1 METGKEKTAAVI
13 LAAGQGRRMKGKVAK
28 QYMLLQEKPVLYYAL
43 KTFQESFV
51 DEIVLVTEEGG
62 QEYCKKEIVDFYG
75 FDKVK
80 RIVSGG
86 KERYH
91 SVQRGLCALKDTEY
105 VFIHDGAR
113 PFLTVDILERTLEAV
128 RQYKA
133 CAVGVPVTD
142 TIKVAD
148 ADGFVAETPERSLLW
163 SMQTPQAFA
172 YPLIRKAY
180 DCLIREEAR
189 FLEKGIRVTD
199 DAMVA
204 ETILQVLVK
213 IVEGSYENIKLTTPE
228 DLARAEILLEKRLK
242 ILSQISKK

>member
-1 METGKEKTAAVI
+1 MTEARKEKTAAIV

-62 QEYCKKEIVDFYG
+62 QEYCKKEIVDFFG
-75 FDKVK
+75 FDKVRK
-80 RIVSGG
+80 IVAGG

-91 SVQRGLCALKDTEY
+91 SVQKGLCVLKDVDY

-113 PFLTVDILERTLEAV
+113 PFPTGEILERTLEAV
-128 RQYKA
+128 RQYDA

-148 ADGFVAETPERSLLW
+148 AAGFVAETPERSLLW
-163 SMQTPQAFA
+163 SMQTPQAFS
-172 YPLIRKAY
+172 YPLIREAY
-180 DCLIREEAR
+180 ERLIREEAH

-204 ETILQVLVK
+204 EMILQAPVK

-228 DLARAEILLEKRLK
+228 DLTRAEILLEKRC
-242 ILSQISKK
+242 QKKD

>member
-1 METGKEKTAAVI
+1 M
-13 LAAGQGRRMKGKVAK
+13 
-28 QYMLLQEKPVLYYAL
+28 
-43 KTFQESFV
+43 
-51 DEIVLVTEEGG
+51 
-62 QEYCKKEIVDFYG
+62 
-75 FDKVK
+75 
-80 RIVSGG
+80 
-86 KERYH
+86 
-91 SVQRGLCALKDTEY
+91 
-105 VFIHDGAR
+105 
-113 PFLTVDILERTLEAV
+113 
-128 RQYKA
+128 
-133 CAVGVPVTD
+133 GVPVTD

-204 ETILQVLVK
+204 ETILQVPVK